1 METPELPF
9 EYCALRFLLQWEQ
22 RERTLH
28 EQISGNPT
36 LQQVRSALRYFQ
48 VARTFAGLGTDQ
60 AAEAVTNALQQVDSD
75 SGLSPEAKVTALAS
89 RFRERFNQFNVS
101 AASKL
106 FWLKHKLP
114 YVIYDSRAV
123 NALRDLGCAFE
134 NANYIQYC
142 GCWREQYG
150 QHEKAIKK
158 AASRLHEVR
167 GFLPLWHRSEA
178 ELTALASQP
187 WFLERV
193 FDIYLWEM
201 GGEG

>member
-1 METPELPF
+1 MGYDL
-9 EYCALRFLLQWEQ
+9 LR
-22 RERTLH
+22 R
-28 EQISGNPT
+28 P
-36 LQQVRSALRYFQ
+36 YFQ
-48 VARTFAGLGTDQ
+48 VARTFAGLASDEAAQ
-60 AAEAVTNALQQVDSD
+60 AVVDALRDVDVDSA
-75 SGLSPEAKVTALAS
+75 LAPEAKVPALAS

-134 NANYIQYC
+134 NANYAQYC
-142 GCWREQYG
+142 RCWREQYA
-150 QHEKAIKK
+150 QRQDAIKK

-167 GFLPLWHRSEA
+167 AFLPSWHGSDE
-178 ELTALASQP
+178 ELNSLAKQP